1 MSNQNSALSSSAT
14 SERGRYFRLF
24 SKMFLFLLGVVFLA
38 SGLASYI
45 TGATL
50 FVDGGQMASKFG
62 TWTEET
68 AEFRDGRWRL
78 R

>member
-1 MSNQNSALSSSAT
+1 VAQAI
-14 SERGRYFRLF
+14 
-24 SKMFLFLLGVVFLA
+24 VFLA
-38 SGLASYI
+38 SNLASYI

-62 TWTEET
+62 TWTET
-68 AEFRDGRWRL
+68 SADFSDGRWRL

>member
-1 MSNQNSALSSSAT
+1 MLAQAI
-14 SERGRYFRLF
+14 
-24 SKMFLFLLGVVFLA
+24 VFLA

-50 FVDGGQMASKFG
+50 FVDGGQMTSKFG
-62 TWTEET
+62 TWSEDT
-68 AEFRDGRWRL
+68 AEFCEGRWRL